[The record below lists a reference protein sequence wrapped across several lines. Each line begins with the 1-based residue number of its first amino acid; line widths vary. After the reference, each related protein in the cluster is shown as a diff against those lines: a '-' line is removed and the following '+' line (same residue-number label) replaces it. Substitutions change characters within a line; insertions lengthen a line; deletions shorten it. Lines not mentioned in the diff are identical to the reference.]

1 MWDELIFLGNELTI
15 VWNDLTIDCNDLTID
30 CNDLTWNDLT
40 MERNDRIPRLVFN
53 SQSPKDSQ
61 KSGRYV
67 LNFLSSNVDS
77 RLYLYRKDNIGCFE
91 KIVMQYQF
99 NSLSF
104 AMILVSLSAELSD
117 NQIYI

>member
-15 VWNDLTIDCNDLTID
+15 VWNDLTID

-67 LNFLSSNVDS
+67 SNFLSSNVDS
-77 RLYLYRKDNIGCFE
+77 RLYLYRKDNIGYFE
-91 KIVMQYQF
+91 KFVMQYQF

-117 NQIYI
+117 NQINI